1 MFGVE
6 ELNNIKEDKRN
17 KVKVI
22 SSEIIVAIPDKPG
35 SKKFKTYLGLLDSGT
50 SPCLMDKHIASIH
63 GLDANATQ
71 SKEKRMTQ
79 YGVFKTTAKVTLE
92 KLKLSQFTTNRTV
105 TAEMNMFEK
114 AKEDPYGFNLGQN
127 FLQDIK
133 LDIKNST
140 CTFDWNKIEIPM
152 VQRGHWNN
160 TSIGNFWKINIEIK
174 IESRLQTIH

>member
-63 GLDANATQ
+63 GLSANATP
-71 SKEKRMTQ
+71 SKEQWLTQ
-79 YGVFKTTAKVTLE
+79 CGEFKTNSKVTLE
-92 KLKLSQFTTNRTV
+92 KINYHSSQQQKTV
-105 TAEMNMFEK
+105 TVEINMFEK
-114 AKEDPYGFNLGQN
+114 AKEDPYDFILGRN

-140 CTFDWNKIEIPM
+140 CIFAWD
-152 VQRGHWNN
+152 
-160 TSIGNFWKINIEIK
+160 
-174 IESRLQTIH
+174 